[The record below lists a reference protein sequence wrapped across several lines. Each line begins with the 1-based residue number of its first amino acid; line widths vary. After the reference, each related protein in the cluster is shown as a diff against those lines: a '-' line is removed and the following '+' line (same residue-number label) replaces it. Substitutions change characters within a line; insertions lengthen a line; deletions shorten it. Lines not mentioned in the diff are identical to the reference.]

1 MKKLYFE
8 SVDSNDCY
16 PLEYFLNQAR
26 IEGEDEITLIEACP
40 TKEKEYCWC
49 LLIDTTI
56 ERSECRKSKC
66 DEYKKPL
73 KGNVCGYR
81 GKLCDYGESVT
92 FDVTTGELKLIK

>member
-1 MKKLYFE
+1 MNKLYFE
-8 SVDSNDCY
+8 SVDSQEAHS
-16 PLEYFLNQAR
+16 LEYFLNQAR
-26 IEGEDEITLIEACP
+26 LEKESEITLIEAYP

-56 ERSECRKSKC
+56 ECSECRKSKC

-81 GKLCDYGESVT
+81 GRLCDYGESVT
-92 FDVTTGELKLIK
+92 FNVATGEII